1 MSKFADSGES
11 FARFLLII
19 FEAALKI
26 CSAGADVAC
35 MCSMFLQDSK
45 YQDTLLNLPR
55 TVFLVKKFFQI

>member
-35 MCSMFLQDSK
+35 VYSIFLQDSK
-45 YQDTLLNLPR
+45 
-55 TVFLVKKFFQI
+55 